1 MDIREN
7 DRKKEED
14 PLARKGRFYN
24 YLINNII
31 CVSELYTLT

>member
-24 YLINNII
+24 YLFNNI
-31 CVSELYTLT
+31 CNSEHYTLT